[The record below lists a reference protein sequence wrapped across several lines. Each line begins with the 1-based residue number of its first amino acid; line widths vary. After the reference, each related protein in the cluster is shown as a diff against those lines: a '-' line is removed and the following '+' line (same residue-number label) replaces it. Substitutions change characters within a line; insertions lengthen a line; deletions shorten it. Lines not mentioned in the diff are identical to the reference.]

1 MERDATPN
9 EPQGLQAMTTLSLG
23 QAAKLAGV
31 GKTTISRAITAGRL
45 SAMRKDDGGYAI
57 DPAELGRV
65 YELDAAR
72 LERTPEPDNDDGH
85 DDGHA
90 ERGETLAE
98 RIERESEIRI
108 LTAQIEALRELI
120 AGEKARR
127 EAAEADRDRWAQ
139 QAERVAGLLP
149 PPSPVT
155 PSAPP
160 VRQGFLASLFSRRAA

>member
-1 MERDATPN
+1 
-9 EPQGLQAMTTLSLG
+9 MTTLSLG

-31 GKTTISRAITAGRL
+31 GKTTISRAISSGRL
-45 SAMRKDDGGYAI
+45 SAQRNDDGGYAI

-72 LERTPEPDNDDGH
+72 LEKGPAADNDDG
-85 DDGHA
+85 DGDGRA
-90 ERGETLAE
+90 ERDETLAE
-98 RIERESEIRI
+98 RLERENEIRL

-127 EAAEADRDRWAQ
+127 EAAEIDRDRWAK

-149 PPSPVT
+149 PPSPPAPVT
-155 PSAPP
+155 PPRSGLLE
-160 VRQGFLASLFSRRAA
+160 RLFGRRAA